1 MLPVISLSLEYIDP
15 RTALK
20 LFKDV
25 EIGYIK
31 PLFIGAMNDALN
43 YKIGFDSKIPGLL
56 GYPEPPKGK
65 ERFETLPVI
74 FLS

>member
-1 MLPVISLSLEYIDP
+1 MFEAV
-15 RTALK
+15 K
-20 LFKDV
+20 
-25 EIGYIK
+25 IGYIK

-56 GYPEPPKGK
+56 EYPEPPKGK
-65 ERFETLPVI
+65 ECFETLPVI